1 MPAGKARSGRTA
13 RGEKSGTGHSARPK
27 PVAHIDQQR
36 CDRSPGCP
44 VMRICPMHAV
54 VPDGDVGSE
63 TTSNG
68 RLRSLFAANPPHA
81 WKVDAAKCS
90 GCLLCA
96 QYCPH
101 GAVVPRERSV
111 A

>member
-1 MPAGKARSGRTA
+1 MPAGKARSVHTS
-13 RGEKSGTGHSARPK
+13 RGEKSGTGHSQRPK

-44 VMRICPMHAV
+44 VMRICPMNAV
-54 VPDGDVGSE
+54 VPEESPGSQAPP
-63 TTSNG
+63 SG
-68 RLRSLFAANPPHA
+68 RLHSFFGLRASHG
-81 WKVDAAKCS
+81 WKVDADKCS

-101 GAVVPRERSV
+101 GAVQPRERTL